1 MKGRKMSK
9 DFIFRGTNKKGEHSA
24 MCITEKE
31 LMELDLI
38 INYRNGFHWIIDI
51 GCRESINNHS
61 MVFPKGAIMITDNHE
76 DMGSV
81 NSYPYCQFCIYYASM
96 NDHTDEMITRIEKY
110 LKKKYFTQKIKV
122 VDDGSK
128 EYDDMWM
135 DLEEKINKQSNADK
149 ETVSVANRIANGEK
163 ITYPF

>member
-1 MKGRKMSK
+1 MSK
-9 DFIFRGTNKKGEHSA
+9 DFIFRGTDKKGEHSA
-24 MCITEKE
+24 MCISEKE

-38 INYRNGFHWIIDI
+38 INFRNGFHWIIDI
-51 GCRESINNHS
+51 GCRESINDHS
-61 MVFPKGAIMITDNHE
+61 MVFPKGAIMITDSHE
-76 DMGSV
+76 V
-81 NSYPYCQFCIYYASM
+81 NTYPYCQFCIYYASM

-110 LKKKYFTQKIKV
+110 LKKKYKDFTIKV

-135 DLEEKINKQSNADK
+135 DLEVKINKQSNADK

>member
-1 MKGRKMSK
+1 MSK
-9 DFIFRGTNKKGEHSA
+9 DFIFRGTDKKGEHSA
-24 MCITEKE
+24 MCISEKE

-38 INYRNGFHWIIDI
+38 INFRNGFHWIIDI
-51 GCRESINNHS
+51 GCRESITDHS
-61 MVFPKGAIMITDNHE
+61 MVFPKGAIMITDSHE
-76 DMGSV
+76 V
-81 NSYPYCQFCIYYASM
+81 NTYPYCQFCINYASM
-96 NDHTDEMITRIEKY
+96 NDHTDEMIARIKKY
-110 LKKKYFTQKIKV
+110 LEKKYFTTTIKV

-135 DLEEKINKQSNADK
+135 DLEVKINKQSNADK

>member
-9 DFIFRGTNKKGEHSA
+9 DFIFRGTDKKGEHCA
-24 MCITEKE
+24 MGITEKE
-31 LMELDLI
+31 LMELELI
-38 INYRNGFHWIIDI
+38 INFRNGFHWIIDI
-51 GCRESINNHS
+51 GCRESITDHS
-61 MVFPKGAIMITDNHE
+61 MVFPKGAIMITDSHE
-76 DMGSV
+76 V
-81 NSYPYCQFCIYYASM
+81 NTYPYCQFCIYYASM
-96 NDHTDEMITRIEKY
+96 NDHTDEMIARIKKY
-110 LKKKYFTQKIKV
+110 LEKKYFTTTIKV

-135 DLEEKINKQSNADK
+135 DLEDKINKQSNADK

>member
-1 MKGRKMSK
+1 MSK

-38 INYRNGFHWIIDI
+38 INFRNGFHWIIDI
-51 GCRESINNHS
+51 GCRESITDHS
-61 MVFPKGAIMITDNHE
+61 MVFPKGAIMITDSHE
-76 DMGSV
+76 V
-81 NSYPYCQFCIYYASM
+81 NTYPYCQFCIYYASM
-96 NDHTDEMITRIEKY
+96 NDHTDEMIARIKKY
-110 LKKKYFTQKIKV
+110 LEKKYKWSTIKV

-135 DLEEKINKQSNADK
+135 DLEDKINKQSNADK